1 MDVGIDNGKI
11 DRAKYLPPAQSYC
24 HACVT
29 PCRSFATRNLDRQLF
44 QSRTHAFE
52 RRRFDRFDMLKTV
65 ERFGDARAGDDDYA
79 VAIADHHVAGG
90 DRDAAADDREPD
102 RA

>member
-1 MDVGIDNGKI
+1 
-11 DRAKYLPPAQSYC
+11 
-24 HACVT
+24 
-29 PCRSFATRNLDRQLF
+29 
-44 QSRTHAFE
+44 
-52 RRRFDRFDMLKTV
+52 MLKTV